1 MGGGREEGASSIA
14 AQVQQSGVSDG
25 LTNDPGA
32 EQRKPKEEIN
42 WITATVC
49 VRSISAVELK
59 RIAGQAHQ
67 LG

>member
-1 MGGGREEGASSIA
+1 MPGRMGGGREEGASSIA

-42 WITATVC
+42 
-49 VRSISAVELK
+49 
-59 RIAGQAHQ
+59 
-67 LG
+67 